1 MLSKKEAY
9 SIIDKTLE
17 HCNYYTMISIDSE
30 EEGLTR
36 FANSEIHQ
44 NVFNYN
50 TTVSIKILEN
60 KKESK
65 VTTNLLD
72 EKSLEQAVKE
82 AEENLAFLP
91 EGKVKMPHLCEPKEI
106 VSEAYD
112 KEVGIKFDITN
123 RSELLK
129 QGIEQLD
136 DTFIAAGS
144 LSLKKSVLAM
154 GNTKGIRRYA
164 RIDSV
169 DFNAVVIHEGGFSG
183 YVEMNTNKADELDVV
198 KEFKVAYDKARLG
211 IDPVSV
217 KPGEYTVILEPL
229 AVGDLLAFMS
239 YIGFAARG
247 VQTGMSFLTG
257 KLGEKVFGENITITD
272 DVSNMNTIPLTF
284 DFEGYEKKKLSIIEK
299 GIAKELAYDVTS
311 AIKDGVETTGH
322 SVGNTSMGGFAFN
335 LVMENGKDNM
345 TDLIKSTKRGL
356 LVTRFHY
363 MNAVDPTKAQLTA
376 LTRDGLYLIEDG
388 EIKSGV
394 KNLRFTETMSKA
406 FSNVVGITKE
416 RKKVPGF
423 FATNYV
429 PALKIENFHFTGN
442 AE

>member
-9 SIIDKTLE
+9 DIIDKTLE
-17 HCNYYTMISIDSE
+17 HCNYYTMISVDSE

-50 TTVSIKILEN
+50 TTVSIKILED

-72 EKSLEQAVKE
+72 EKSLKQAVKE

-91 EGKVKMPHLCEPKEI
+91 EGKLEMPHLCEPKEI
-106 VSEAYD
+106 VSEEYD
-112 KEVGIKFDITN
+112 KEVGSKFGITN

-136 DTFIAAGS
+136 DAFIAAGS

-154 GNTKGIRRYA
+154 GNTKGIKRYA

-169 DFNAVVIHEGGFSG
+169 DFNAVVIHEDGFSG
-183 YVEMNTNKADELDVV
+183 YVAINTNKADELDVV
-198 KEFKVAYDKARLG
+198 KEFMVAYDKAKLG
-211 IDPVSV
+211 INPISV

-239 YIGFAARG
+239 YIGFAARS

-272 DVSNMNTIPLTF
+272 DVSNVNTIPLKF
-284 DFEGYEKKKLSIIEK
+284 DFEGYEKKKLNIIDK
-299 GIAKELAYDVTS
+299 GVAKELAYDVTS
-311 AIKDGVETTGH
+311 AIKDGVKTTGH

-335 LVMENGKDNM
+335 LVMESGQDNM
-345 TDLIKSTKRGL
+345 ADLIKSTKRGL

-394 KNLRFTETMSKA
+394 KNLRFTETMTKA

-429 PALKIENFHFTGN
+429 PALKIEKFHFTGN

>member
-9 SIIDKTLE
+9 SIIDSILK
-17 HCNYYTMISIDSE
+17 HCNYYTMISIDAE

-44 NVFNYN
+44 NVFSYN
-50 TTVSIKILEN
+50 TTVSIKILEG

-72 EKSLEQAVKE
+72 ERSLKQAVKE

-91 EGKVKMPHLCEPKEI
+91 EGKLEMPHLCEPKEI
-106 VSEAYD
+106 TSEGYD
-112 KEVGIKFDITN
+112 KEVGIKFGITN

-136 DTFIAAGS
+136 DAFIAAGS

-154 GNTKGIRRYA
+154 GNTKGIKRYA
-164 RIDSV
+164 RVDSV
-169 DFNAVVIHEGGFSG
+169 DFNAVVIHEDGFSG

-198 KEFKVAYDKARLG
+198 KEFKVAYDKAKLG
-211 IDPVSV
+211 IDSISV

-239 YIGFAARG
+239 YIGFAARS

-257 KLGEKVFGENITITD
+257 KLGQKVFGENITITD
-272 DVSNMNTIPLTF
+272 DVSNVNTIPLTF
-284 DFEGYEKKKLSIIEK
+284 DFEGYEKKKLNIIER

-335 LVMENGKDNM
+335 LVMENGQDSM
-345 TDLIKSTKRGL
+345 TDLIKSTKKGL

-388 EIKSGV
+388 EIKTGV
-394 KNLRFTETMSKA
+394 KNLRFTESMTKA

-429 PALKIENFHFTGN
+429 PALKIGNFHFTGN